1 MSFNKE
7 KERRVKILIYSLI
20 IGIVALLVLNMF
32 L

>member
-20 IGIVALLVLNMF
+20 VGIVALLVLYMF
-32 L
+32 I

>member
-20 IGIVALLVLNMF
+20 IGLVALLGLYMF
-32 L
+32 I

>member
-20 IGIVALLVLNMF
+20 FGIVALLVLYMF
-32 L
+32 I